1 MFFLHDETFAMFGAL
16 EAPNVYFLGYG
27 YSFDH
32 DDGYSVNSRFNRVW
46 LPATDEGGT
55 SGADGAS
62 GDNQRVWLGPS
73 VLSAIGSE
81 GATGAVEVDDPTIT
95 LAKIKDKIAFIEAEI
110 SRGDG
115 SAEYESCVHS
125 KYLPLREDTSGSS
138 RGSIHHQKHLFRDD

>member
-1 MFFLHDETFAMFGAL
+1 MTEPLDRCPRDSKLFQFTTRQLMRIAFLVLAVSFLLACTESNRLGEVQ
-16 EAPNVYFLGYG
+16 EA
-27 YSFDH
+27 
-32 DDGYSVNSRFNRVW
+32 
-46 LPATDEGGT
+46 
-55 SGADGAS
+55 GAD
-62 GDNQRVWLGPS
+62 LPYF
-73 VLSAIGSE
+73 SE